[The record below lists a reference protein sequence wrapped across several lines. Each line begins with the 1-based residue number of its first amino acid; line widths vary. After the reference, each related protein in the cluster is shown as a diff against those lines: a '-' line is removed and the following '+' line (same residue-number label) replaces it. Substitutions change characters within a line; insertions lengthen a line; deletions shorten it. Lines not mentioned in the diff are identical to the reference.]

1 MVSDDDVTVW
11 LDLPGDDPDDVAAL
25 HGASVVVHAQTNLVA
40 VLGCEQFEKV
50 PLVESFHS
58 SCS

>member
-1 MVSDDDVTVW
+1 MVSDDDVTVR

-40 VLGCEQFEKV
+40 VLGCVRTVSK
-50 PLVESFHS
+50 S
-58 SCS
+58 SIS